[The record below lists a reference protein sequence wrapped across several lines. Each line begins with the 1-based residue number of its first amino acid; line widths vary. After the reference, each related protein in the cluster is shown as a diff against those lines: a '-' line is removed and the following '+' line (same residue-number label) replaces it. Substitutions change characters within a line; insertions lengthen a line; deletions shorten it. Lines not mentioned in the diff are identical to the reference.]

1 MKNKTEQLKKG
12 EFTMSISKKQAYEI
26 VLNDLKN
33 QNILGED
40 ECKSIAFSLLLIAT
54 SNGGS

>member
-1 MKNKTEQLKKG
+1 
-12 EFTMSISKKQAYEI
+12 MSISKKQAYEI